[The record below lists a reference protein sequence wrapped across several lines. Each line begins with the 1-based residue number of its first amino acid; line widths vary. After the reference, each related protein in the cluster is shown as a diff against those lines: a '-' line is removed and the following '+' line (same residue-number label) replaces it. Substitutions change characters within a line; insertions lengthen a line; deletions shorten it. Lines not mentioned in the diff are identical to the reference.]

1 MRKNKQ
7 RKRYNRG
14 MRIDYTQG
22 GRVGYQIG
30 GENEREIAAE
40 DEARFEDE
48 QEFKSQY
55 EQDNPPPSGAGGA
68 AGSKAVQNYNNKYT
82 QAYKD
87 YLASKNN
94 TGTTT
99 TDPNKEAEKEREKD
113 FQEKRDE
120 RIGRTAEAVETASKG
135 TVPDSAKIPD
145 PDQMVEGTP
154 MATTTMATPT
164 TVVGSTATPV
174 GPEAVTE
181 VQDTAQVSPP
191 EELRAAQMEAAQVT
205 ESPEVVAARSEV
217 RDESLAKAAKVDR
230 VAPIEGAEVD
240 IPEGALAG
248 RVVGTISEG
257 AKAAAAVNAGT
268 SLARITRAKKQL
280 SQAGLTESQINEIGN
295 DPVLLEDRLADFSEE
310 ERGIIEGLPQEALV
324 STQISGLLEGIE
336 NGTIPP
342 WASPAVAQVEQMLA
356 ARGLSASSVG
366 RDSLLN
372 TIIQA
377 ALPIAQSNAQAIQ
390 QSVAQQKDIEFKT
403 AEANAQRLQ
412 QTALKNADNVFKMN
426 MAQFSADQQ
435 TALFNSKFLQTVG
448 LTEANFDQQATV
460 QNAVLLSQANLA
472 EADFYQKSQI
482 QNAQA
487 FLQTDMANLNAEQQS
502 NVLRAQQDQQRLLS
516 NQAAENAARNAN
528 MVSDNQMQQFSAN
541 LNFQT
546 KQFNAQQTNAMKQF
560 NANAKNAAAA
570 RDANRTADLNKFNA
584 QLATQVEEFNSQQ
597 DFARNQW
604 NAQNSA
610 AVEASNVE
618 WRRKINTVNT
628 AAQNQVNMQN
638 AMNAFNLSS
647 QSLSFLWQELRDE
660 ADFDF
665 RSSENAK
672 AQITQLRATAI
683 ANEAALAEK
692 SRSSLDQVVQVVEGM
707 ITNYY
712 S

>member
-1 MRKNKQ
+1 MKNKKKQ
-7 RKRYNRG
+7 RQRNLKQ
-14 MRIDYTQG
+14 RIDYRNG
-22 GRVGYQIG
+22 GRVAFNAGQAARRRQ
-30 GENEREIAAE
+30 EEEREQE
-40 DEARFEDE
+40 QEARE
-48 QEFKSQY
+48 QAEAAAK
-55 EQDNPPPSGAGGA
+55 DN
-68 AGSKAVQNYNNKYT
+68 NNALNEN
-82 QAYKD
+82 Q
-87 YLASKNN
+87 
-94 TGTTT
+94 
-99 TDPNKEAEKEREKD
+99 EAEKEREKD
-113 FQEKRDE
+113 FKEKRDE
-120 RIGRTAEAVETASKG
+120 RIGRTAEAVEAATKG
-135 TVPDSAKIPD
+135 TVPAAAKIPD
-145 PDQMVEGTP
+145 PVPMVEDTP

-164 TVVGSTATPV
+164 KVVGQTAAPIV
-174 GPEAVTE
+174 PEKVTE
-181 VQDTAQVSPP
+181 VQDTSQVSPP

-205 ESPEVVAARSEV
+205 EAPEVVAARSEV

-240 IPEGALAG
+240 IPEGALAE
-248 RVVGTISEG
+248 RVVGIISEG
-257 AKAAAAVNAGT
+257 AKATAAINAGT
-268 SLARITRAKKQL
+268 TLSRITRARQQL
-280 SQAGLTESQINEIGN
+280 KNAGLTTEQINEIGN
-295 DPVLLEDRLADFSEE
+295 DPEVLEARLVNFTEE
-310 ERGIIEGLPQEALV
+310 ERGIIEGLPREALV
-324 STQISGLLEGIE
+324 STQLNGLLEGIE
-336 NGTIPP
+336 DGNIPP

-356 ARGLSASSVG
+356 SRGMSASTVG
-366 RDSLLN
+366 RDNLLN
-372 TIIQA
+372 AIIQA

-448 LTEANFDQQATV
+448 LTEANFDQQSIV
-460 QNAVLLSQANLA
+460 QNAVLMSQANLA

-487 FLQTDMANLNAEQQS
+487 FLQTDMANLNAAQQS
-502 NVLRAQQDQQRLLS
+502 NILKAQQEQQRLLS

-528 MVSDNQMQQFSAN
+528 MVSTNQMEQFSAN

-546 KQFNAQQTNAMKQF
+546 KQFNTQQLNAMKQF
-560 NANAKNAAAA
+560 NANAKNAAEA
-570 RDANRTADLNKFNA
+570 RDANRIADLNRFNA
-584 QLATQVEEFNSQQ
+584 QLSTQIEQFNSQQ

-604 NAQNSA
+604 NAQNAA

-618 WRRKINTVNT
+618 WRRKINTINT

-665 RSSENAK
+665 RTAENAK

-692 SRSSLDQVVQVVEGM
+692 SRSTINQVVSLVESM
-707 ITNYY
+707 IKDYY
-712 S
+712 T

>member
-1 MRKNKQ
+1 MKNKTKQ
-7 RKRYNRG
+7 RKRYNKGTRQ
-14 MRIDYTQG
+14 DYTYG
-22 GRVGYQIG
+22 GRVGYEHG
-30 GENEREIAAE
+30 GEHRDDYEELDLTDEQLEAARRAAE
-40 DEARFEDE
+40 NYRNG
-48 QEFKSQY
+48 Q
-55 EQDNPPPSGAGGA
+55 PPPGG
-68 AGSKAVQNYNNKYT
+68 GNTDNKNENSTSK
-82 QAYKD
+82 
-87 YLASKNN
+87 
-94 TGTTT
+94 
-99 TDPNKEAEKEREKD
+99 TDEKKEKD

-120 RIGRTAEAVETASKG
+120 RIGRTAEAVEAASTG
-135 TVPDSAKIPD
+135 VVPDAAKIPD
-145 PDQMVEGTP
+145 PVKMVEGTP
-154 MATTTMATPT
+154 MTTTTMTEPT
-164 TVVGSTATPV
+164 KVVGSTAATV
-174 GPEAVTE
+174 GPETVTE

-191 EELRAAQMEAAQVT
+191 EELKAAQMEAEQVT
-205 ESPEVVAARSEV
+205 EAPEVVAARSEV
-217 RDESLAKAAKVDR
+217 RDESLAKAAKVTR
-230 VAPIEGAEVD
+230 VDPIEGAEVD
-240 IPEGALAG
+240 IPEGALAEK
-248 RVVGTISEG
+248 VVGRISEG

-280 SQAGLTESQINEIGN
+280 SNAGLTESQINDIGN
-295 DPVLLEDRLADFSEE
+295 DPVLLEEKLADFSEE
-310 ERGIIEGLPQEALV
+310 ERGILEGLPEEALV
-324 STQISGLLEGIE
+324 STQMNGLLEGIE
-336 NGTIPP
+336 NGNIPP
-342 WASPAVAQVEQMLA
+342 WAAPAVAQVEQMLA

-403 AEANAQRLQ
+403 SEANAQRLQ
-412 QTALKNADNVFKMN
+412 QTALKNADNVFKMD

-435 TALFNSKFLQTVG
+435 TALFNSKFLQTVS
-448 LTEANFDQQATV
+448 LTEASFDQQAAV
-460 QNAVLLSQANLA
+460 QNALLMSQANLA
-472 EADFYQKSQI
+472 EADFFQKSQI

-487 FLQTDMANLNAEQQS
+487 FLQTDMANLNTEQQA
-502 NVLRAQQDQQRLLS
+502 NMLRAQQDQQRLLS

-528 MVSDNQMQQFSAN
+528 MVSDNQMQQFAAN
-541 LNFQT
+541 LNAQT

-560 NANAKNAAAA
+560 NANAKNSAAA

-584 QLATQVEEFNSQQ
+584 QLSTQVEEFNSQQ

-692 SRSSLDQVVQVVEGM
+692 SKSSLDQVVSVVEGM
-707 ITNYY
+707 IDNYY
-712 S
+712 V

>member
-1 MRKNKQ
+1 
-7 RKRYNRG
+7 

-30 GENEREIAAE
+30 GENEREIATE
-40 DEARFEDE
+40 DEEKFADE
-48 QEFKSQY
+48 QAFKAQY
-55 EQDNPPPSGAGGA
+55 EQNNPPPSGAGGA
-68 AGSKAVQNYNNKYT
+68 AGSQRLQAYNNQYS
-82 QAYKD
+82 QAYRD
-87 YLASKNN
+87 YLNSQNN
-94 TGTTT
+94 TGAIP
-99 TDPNKEAEKEREKD
+99 DPDKEEEKEREKA

-145 PDQMVEGTP
+145 PVKMVEGTP
-154 MATTTMATPT
+154 MTTTTMTAPT
-164 TVVGSTATPV
+164 KVVGSTAAPV

-412 QTALKNADNVFKMN
+412 QTALKNADNVFKMD

-692 SRSSLDQVVQVVEGM
+692 SRSSLDQVVQVVETM
-707 ITNYY
+707 IDNYY
-712 S
+712 V